1 MRFTVDALRSS
12 VRPLVTFMLVGG
24 FVYGFVAGVISG
36 ENYGLVVATII
47 GFWFGSR
54 QK

>member
-1 MRFTVDALRSS
+1 MRFTIDALRSS
-12 VRPLVTFMLVGG
+12 VRPLVTFALVGG

-36 ENYGLVVATII
+36 ENYGLVVAGIV